1 MKILALDLSLSSTG
15 YSIIDEENNV
25 IMYGVINT
33 IPKDK
38 EFIRIYKIAVKCK
51 ELALEYKVDYIICEN
66 QFFGTNPKTG
76 LTLSKLL
83 GAVGYIAI
91 ESNIPIELI
100 TPAQGRKMLMNN
112 GKAKKEEV
120 ANFIKENYIDI
131 GEYSDKTIKT
141 KGIQKTSDM
150 YDSMAVGFAFIKK
163 WKLNKDKI

>member
-1 MKILALDLSLSSTG
+1 MIILGLDLSLSSTG
-15 YSIIDEENNV
+15 YSIIDYNENV
-25 IMYGVINT
+25 LAYGVINT
-33 IPKDK
+33 TTKNNDF
-38 EFIRIYKIAVKCK
+38 ERM
-51 ELALEYKVDYIICEN
+51 YIIANKIDELIQKYNVTIVCLEN
-66 QFFGTNPKTG
+66 SFFGSNPNTG
-76 LTLSKLL
+76 IKLARL
-83 GAVGYIAI
+83 MGAVSYICV
-91 ESNIPIELI
+91 ENNLLIELI
-100 TPAQGRKMLMNN
+100 TPAQGRKILMNN